1 MGHEQPGILAKSR
14 AQRAA
19 KYVTSLK
26 NPLEPPSY
34 NSISSRQN
42 FFPAGTNNHQSAAS
56 TDKLNNSRTKKG
68 KGESQNARSSGKIL
82 MTSRDVDTARMKES
96 LNSLVDELAKTD
108 AQIAR
113 QELKI
118 ALAPKVKTFD
128 KKHSSS
134 SYDKKR

>member
-1 MGHEQPGILAKSR
+1 
-14 AQRAA
+14 
-19 KYVTSLK
+19 
-26 NPLEPPSY
+26 
-34 NSISSRQN
+34 
-42 FFPAGTNNHQSAAS
+42 
-56 TDKLNNSRTKKG
+56 
-68 KGESQNARSSGKIL
+68 

-134 SYDKKR
+134 SYDKKK